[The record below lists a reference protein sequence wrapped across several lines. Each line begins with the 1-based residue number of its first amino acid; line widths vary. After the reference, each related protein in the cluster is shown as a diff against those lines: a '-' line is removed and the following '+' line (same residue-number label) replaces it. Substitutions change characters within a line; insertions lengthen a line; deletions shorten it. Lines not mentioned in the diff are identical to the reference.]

1 MNKTKLLIEFI
12 LIFVLP
18 PLLIV
23 FGVMSKVMIM
33 PLMWLIAL
41 YAYLHLRRAKVNV
54 LAIDFDSQALYSILK
69 RFLLIGAAINIFVFL
84 YRPDL
89 FLVLLKEE
97 PLRWLELMILY
108 PILSAYTQEIV
119 FRNFFFYRY
128 EKLFE
133 KRIVLFVVINALL
146 FSYIHIVFENWIA
159 VVFTFVGG
167 VLFALTFLKTRS
179 TLLVSIEHSIYGNA
193 LYTLGLGYYFY
204 HGSNI

>member
-23 FGVMSKVMIM
+23 LGVMSKVMIM

-69 RFLLIGAAINIFVFL
+69 RFLFIGAAINIFVFF

-146 FSYIHIVFENWIA
+146 FSYIHIVFENWVA